1 MAPLSSAMGINTS
14 GGYRPQ
20 LRMLPAQQ
28 RLVTGDATI
37 FDVADSLIVERKLPG
52 VNTAPDIGGHHI
64 ALPRLVIH
72 FTFIPANLMVEAA
85 FARYIARLELLSIV
99 LISVPSSG

>member
-1 MAPLSSAMGINTS
+1 
-14 GGYRPQ
+14 
-20 LRMLPAQQ
+20 MLPAQQ

-85 FARYIARLELLSIV
+85 FCPIHSQIGIAQYRINIRAV
-99 LISVPSSG
+99 LRVD